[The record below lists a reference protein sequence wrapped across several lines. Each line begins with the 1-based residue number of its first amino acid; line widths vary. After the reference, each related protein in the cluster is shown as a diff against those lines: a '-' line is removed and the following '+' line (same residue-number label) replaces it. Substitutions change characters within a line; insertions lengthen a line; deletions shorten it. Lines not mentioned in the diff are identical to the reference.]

1 MRILYFSSRECW
13 PLNTGARLRDYH
25 QAHQLAQ
32 QADVSYLGLRM
43 HNDPPVEP
51 IPASSRIRS
60 QEIVEKDP
68 SFSASKLIRGF
79 IGPVPVT
86 LLNCVT
92 PLATAA
98 LTRILTSTEFD
109 SLQLE
114 GVHLLP
120 YISTIRRLSPETAIV
135 CDWHNVES
143 EIMRRFAGNTPS
155 FPKRVYASRTAAL
168 IENMEVRLLRECDS
182 HSVASGRERERLL
195 AREPKADITTIGNG
209 VDVAF
214 HTDEAI
220 AAASQGSSP
229 GTGNLL
235 FVGSMDYHANV
246 DGAVEF
252 ANQVW
257 PVLRAQPAFSQR
269 KFIVVGRKPT
279 AEVLALGQQP
289 GVEVTGTVP
298 DVRAYYRDALAMVV
312 LLRVGSGTR
321 LKILEAMA
329 SGVPVV
335 STRLGAEGID
345 VTPGTDILFAETPQ
359 EFSLALRSL
368 VEDKELRERLI
379 AGARRLVSAEY
390 DWPIL
395 GRRLFEVHQRAA
407 KRIRNA

>member
-25 QAHQLAQ
+25 LAHQLAQ
-32 QADVSYLGLRM
+32 HAEVSYLGLRM
-43 HNDPPVEP
+43 HNDPPAEP
-51 IPASSRIRS
+51 IPASSGIRS
-60 QEIVEKDP
+60 QQVIDKDP
-68 SFSASKLIRGF
+68 SFSPGKLIRGF
-79 IGPVPVT
+79 LGPVPVT
-86 LLNCVT
+86 LLNCIT
-92 PLATAA
+92 PVATAA
-98 LTRILTSTEFD
+98 LHRILKSSAFD
-109 SLQLE
+109 SVQLE

-120 YISTIRRLSPETAIV
+120 YVKTIRELSPKTSIV

-143 EIMRRFAGNTPS
+143 EIMRRYAATSGSLP
-155 FPKRVYASRTAAL
+155 RRLYASRTAGL
-168 IENMEVRLLRECDS
+168 IEDMELRLLRECDA

-195 AREPKADITTIGNG
+195 RREPKADITTVGNG

-220 AAASQGSSP
+220 AAASQAASP
-229 GTGNLL
+229 GAGNLL

-252 ANQVW
+252 ANHVW
-257 PVLRAQPAFSQR
+257 PVLQAQPAFAGR
-269 KFIVVGRKPT
+269 KFVIVGRKPT
-279 AEVLALGQQP
+279 PEVVALGRLP
-289 GVEVTGTVP
+289 GVAVTGTVP
-298 DVRAYYRDALAMVV
+298 DVRAYYRDALAVVV

-321 LKILEAMA
+321 LKILEALA

-345 VTPGTDILFAETPQ
+345 VTPGEDILFAETPD
-359 EFSLALRSL
+359 EFSAALTSL
-368 VEDKELRERLI
+368 VDNGDLRRRLI

-395 GRRLFEVHQRAA
+395 GKRLLEVHQRAA
-407 KRIRNA
+407 ARISS

>member
-25 QAHQLAQ
+25 LAHQLAQ
-32 QADVSYLGLRM
+32 YAEVSYLGLRM
-43 HNDPPVEP
+43 HNDPPAET
-51 IPASSRIRS
+51 IPLSAGLHA
-60 QEIVEKDP
+60 QQIVDKDP
-68 SFSASKLIRGF
+68 SFSPGKLIRGL
-79 IGPVPVT
+79 IGPMPVT
-86 LLNCVT
+86 LLNCIT
-92 PLATAA
+92 PRATDA
-98 LTRILTSTEFD
+98 LERILTSAAFD
-109 SLQLE
+109 SIQLE

-120 YISTIRRLSPETAIV
+120 YVKTIRRLSPRTAIV
-135 CDWHNVES
+135 CDWHNIES
-143 EIMRRFAGNTPS
+143 EIMRRYASSTGSLP
-155 FPKRVYASRTAAL
+155 RRAYASRTAAL
-168 IENMEVRLLRECDS
+168 IENMELRLLRECDA

-214 HTDEAI
+214 HTDHAI
-220 AAASQGSSP
+220 AAASPASAP
-229 GTGNLL
+229 GAGHLL

-257 PVLRAQPAFSQR
+257 PLLRQQPAFAQR
-269 KFIVVGRKPT
+269 KFVIVGRKP
-279 AEVLALGQQP
+279 APEVVALAQQP
-289 GVEVTGTVP
+289 GIEVTGTVP
-298 DVRAYYRDALAMVV
+298 DVRVYYRDALAVVV

-345 VTPGTDILFAETPQ
+345 VTPGQDVLFAETPD
-359 EFSLALRSL
+359 EFSRALQSL
-368 VEDKELRERLI
+368 VDNADLRQRLVS
-379 AGARRLVSAEY
+379 GARRLVSAEY

-395 GRRLFEVHQRAA
+395 GKRLLEVHRRAA
-407 KRIRNA
+407 ERMG